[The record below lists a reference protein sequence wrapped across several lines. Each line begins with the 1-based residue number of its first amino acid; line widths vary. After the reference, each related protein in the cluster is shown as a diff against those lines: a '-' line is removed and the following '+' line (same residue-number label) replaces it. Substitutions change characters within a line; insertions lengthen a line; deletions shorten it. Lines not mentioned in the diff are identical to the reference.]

1 MNRNG
6 NEMTKLVAAI
16 ITVVGLATVIG
27 AALGWRFPYQRSAN
41 RTSIVPS
48 SASTPTPSPTPIS
61 RQLATPAPSPSLSP
75 SPSPSPSP
83 SATSLPTFEESP
95 AASEPVNGFW

>member
-41 RTSIVPS
+41 RTSIVPASVS
-48 SASTPTPSPTPIS
+48 SPTVSPTPIS
-61 RQLATPAPSPSLSP
+61 RQLATPAS

-83 SATSLPTFEESP
+83 SATALPTFEEPP
-95 AASEPVNGFW
+95 ADSEPVNGFW

>member
-1 MNRNG
+1 MNKNG

-41 RTSIVPS
+41 RTSIVPAS
-48 SASTPTPSPTPIS
+48 VSTPTPSPTPIS
-61 RQLATPAPSPSLSP
+61 RQLATPAPSPSPSSSP
-75 SPSPSPSP
+75 T
-83 SATSLPTFEESP
+83 ALPTFEEPP
-95 AASEPVNGFW
+95 ADSEPVNGFW